1 MKIVVAPDSFKGSL
15 SAEEVGKTIKKGI
28 LHEFPTAKVTIIP
41 MADGGEGTLEAL
53 IFSTKGVIINL
64 EATGI
69 FFEKKP
75 VSYGILG
82 DEKTVIIE
90 IAKIVGLANVPNK
103 KKNPLITTTYGIG
116 ETILN
121 ALDNG
126 YRKFIIGLGG
136 SATNDGGIG
145 MLKALGGEFL
155 DKSNLP
161 VVPIGSALREI
172 EYVDLSNIDSRI
184 YQSEIIIASD
194 VNNPLCGKEGASYV
208 FGPQK
213 GASLEQV
220 KELDEGLNN
229 FGKLIEQHLNK
240 NLINIP
246 GAGAAGGLGFALLAI
261 GAKIQSGAKIVAEMS
276 GLEKEIAG
284 AQWVI
289 TGEGRSDYQ
298 TIYGKAPI
306 FVAEIARK
314 HNVKAILL
322 SGSLGEGF
330 ERLYDYFVSLHSIVR
345 EPTTLDDAMQN
356 VKKYLFE
363 SARNITRLLQT
374 ISSE

>member
-28 LHEFPTAKVTIIP
+28 LYEFPTAKVTIIP

-90 IAKIVGLANVPNK
+90 IAKIVGLANVPDK

-155 DKSNLP
+155 DKSNSP